1 MDDKRNVKNFELI
14 SKYLH
19 ELLFEPMG
27 TEIELYNSWFNLQS
41 YLWFMLRSFI
51 VFFRINHEFMIETR
65 LAIVSYITHMN
76 IVLFSLI
83 SIQIK

>member
-1 MDDKRNVKNFELI
+1 MRKCDKKSFETEIMDDKRNVKNFELI

-41 YLWFMLRSFI
+41 NCDLC
-51 VFFRINHEFMIETR
+51 
-65 LAIVSYITHMN
+65 
-76 IVLFSLI
+76 
-83 SIQIK
+83 